1 MSYYFSIYRRPK
13 QGNFIKVRDA
23 AIASRNQMPNRGFVT
38 QTISNPAA
46 TQNSNMIVSTT
57 IFESAA
63 DMDKVLD
70 YSDSNDEITKRIE
83 AVDTLCETSG
93 SVVGHILQPATPP
106 DSFSPK
112 ICVRDMVVAGDGNLA
127 SLIEVLSDFAQ
138 EDWGV
143 PKAVSVSVALG
154 AMNSNQVRATGFFE
168 SMADFEIARG
178 NMVQSSLVPKIIDL
192 RAAPHTRI
200 VSRIL
205 SFTR

>member
-13 QGNFIKVRDA
+13 QGNFIKVRNA

-106 DSFSPK
+106 ESFSPK

-143 PKAVSVSVALG
+143 PKGVSISVALG

>member
-38 QTISNPAA
+38 QTLSNPAA

-70 YSDSNDEITKRIE
+70 YSDTNDEITKRIE

-106 DSFSPK
+106 DGFSPK

-127 SLIEVLSDFAQ
+127 SLIEVLSDFAL

-143 PKAVSVSVALG
+143 PKGVSISVALG

>member
-106 DSFSPK
+106 EGFSPK

-143 PKAVSVSVALG
+143 PKGVSISVALG

-205 SFTR
+205 SFTG

>member
-106 DSFSPK
+106 EGFSPK

-143 PKAVSVSVALG
+143 PKGVSISVALG